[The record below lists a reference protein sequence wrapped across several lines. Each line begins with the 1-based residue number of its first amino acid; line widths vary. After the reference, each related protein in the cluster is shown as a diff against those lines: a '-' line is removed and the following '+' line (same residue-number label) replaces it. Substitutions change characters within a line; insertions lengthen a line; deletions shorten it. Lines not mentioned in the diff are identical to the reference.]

1 MSKQKLVTLIVMMA
15 LVMTGLILVQ
25 INSIQK
31 SARIRE
37 EQFDQTVR
45 QILSQVVLKM
55 EEHER
60 VLLLEEEL
68 YAARRQDSAL
78 LSLPAFGNLLPRG
91 LQEANLS

>member
-60 VLLLEEEL
+60 VCSW
-68 YAARRQDSAL
+68 RRSYMLRGVRTPHCFLCPLSAI
-78 LSLPAFGNLLPRG
+78 SFPGAFRRPI
-91 LQEANLS
+91 